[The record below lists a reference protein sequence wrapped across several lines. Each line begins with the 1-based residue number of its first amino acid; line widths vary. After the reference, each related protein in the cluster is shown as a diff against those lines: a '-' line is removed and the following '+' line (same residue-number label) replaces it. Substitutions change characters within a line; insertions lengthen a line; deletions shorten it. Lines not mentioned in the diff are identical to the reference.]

1 MNVSGACQAANMT
14 RSTQSD
20 HAALT
25 AILVPQY
32 QVITR
37 NQALASGFTERSLQ
51 YRLRA
56 GGPWQRLL
64 PGVFLTV
71 TGTPTAEQRDVAA
84 QLYAGSSGLITGTAA
99 LRRWGVRAPHSRFID
114 MLIPADKRRKTT
126 DFVRI
131 HATTR
136 MPEQVYITGPLRL
149 APLPRAIGDT
159 ARELTRLSDVRA
171 LVAAVVQQGRCTA
184 SQLVTELEDG
194 PVQGSALLRIAVGD
208 VHAGTRSNPEA
219 DLHDVM
225 RRAKLP
231 APEFNPRLYADDEFI
246 GSPDA
251 WWQYVGVAAE
261 VDSREYHLSPED
273 HERTL
278 ARDARMRMYGINVVH
293 FTPRQIRTQ
302 PAQVIAAIKSA
313 LAAPH
318 FRPPVPIR
326 TVSVATP
333 HRDRRLAP
341 PGT

>member
-1 MNVSGACQAANMT
+1 MT

-194 PVQGSALLRIAVGD
+194 PVQGSALLRIAIND
-208 VHAGTRSNPEA
+208 VRDGIRSSPEA
-219 DLHDVM
+219 DLKKLLE
-225 RRAKLP
+225 RARIP
-231 APEFNPRLYADDEFI
+231 APVFNPLLYAGDTFVA
-246 GSPDA
+246 SPDA
-251 WWQYVGVAAE
+251 WWPELGVAVE

-278 ARDARMRMYGINVVH
+278 ERHARMAAHGITVLH

-302 PAQVIAAIKSA
+302 PVQVAATIKSA
-313 LAAPH
+313 LAAART
-318 FRPPVPIR
+318 RPPLIIR
-326 TVSVATP
+326 TILRSS
-333 HRDRRLAP
+333 
-341 PGT
+341 